1 MTEAKALRALRRGD
15 TEALEWF
22 IDRYTGYAAAVVTN
36 IIGPNRSE
44 DAEEI
49 VSDTFFALWQNA
61 ERIKAAE
68 VKSYLARIARN
79 KAVDFLRSK
88 AEDSLPLEEDVLTL
102 CSPGPEDEVA
112 EVCDKWLVHEAVLAM
127 PWPEREIFIRH
138 YFYCQRVSDI
148 AGALDIPEN
157 TVKTKL
163 RRGREK
169 LRQALEGEI
178 CV

>member
-1 MTEAKALRALRRGD
+1 MTEAKALRALKAGD

-22 IDRYTGYAAAVVTN
+22 IDRYTGYVAAVVTN
-36 IIGPNRSE
+36 IIGTNRAE
-44 DAEEI
+44 DAEEL
-49 VSDTFFALWQNA
+49 VSDAFLALWQNA
-61 ERIKAAE
+61 GRIRASG

-79 KAVDFLRSK
+79 KAVDFIRSRC
-88 AEDSLPLEEDVLTL
+88 EDTLPLEEDVLL
-102 CSPGPEDEVA
+102 LSAPGPEDEVA
-112 EVCDKWLVHEAVLAM
+112 DACDRYAIHEAVLAM
-127 PWPEREIFIRH
+127 DWPEREIFIRH
-138 YFYCQRVSDI
+138 YFYFQRVSDI

-169 LRQALEGEI
+169 LQQVLEREI